1 MPRSRMTRQEL
12 KTQDEITTTLQ
23 KFTDLAYERRK
34 ELIIGGGALLLIVLI
49 IVGWSAYS
57 SRRNAAAQ
65 TQLASAIAAYNDP
78 AIKSDKDRYDKTI
91 AEAQKTINSYGSLP
105 AGSIARYYVGLS
117 QAGLG
122 DTEAAAKTLQEV
134 INRGDANIKPVAQ
147 FALAGVYK
155 RRGDFQKA
163 VDTLKSLHDS
173 GGYSKS
179 AAAVELGKLYEANKQ
194 PDQAKNYFNEVVTTE
209 GDSPL
214 RQEADAGLKRLGVQ
228 PQAPGAPAAP
238 ATTPAAPAK

>member
-1 MPRSRMTRQEL
+1 MTRQEL
-12 KTQDEITTTLQ
+12 KTRDEITTTLQ

-34 ELIIGGGALLLIVLI
+34 ELIIGAGALLLIVLI

-65 TQLASAIAAYNDP
+65 TQLATVIAAYTDP

-91 AEAQKTINSYGSLP
+91 AEAQKTISSYGSLP

-122 DTEAAAKTLQEV
+122 DTEGATKTLQEV
-134 INRGDANIKPVAQ
+134 IDRGDANVKPVAQ
-147 FALAGVYK
+147 FALAGIYK
-155 RRGDFQKA
+155 RRGEFQKA
-163 VDTLKSLHDS
+163 VDSLKSLHDS

-179 AAAVELGKLYEANKQ
+179 AASVELGKLYESNKQ

-214 RQEADAGLKRLGVQ
+214 RQEAEAGLKRLGVQ
-228 PQAPGAPAAP
+228 PQTPGLSVTPAAAPAAP
-238 ATTPAAPAK
+238 AK